1 MILFEK
7 CTSDLGRGT
16 VMKLVMLDLTCIMSP
31 SNAFGF
37 LPIQHV
43 SADNDLRVLSGEV
56 SVG

>member
-1 MILFEK
+1 MIPFEK

-16 VMKLVMLDLTCIMSP
+16 AMKLVMLDLICIAP
-31 SNAFGF
+31 PANIFGP

-43 SADNDLRVLSGEV
+43 SADNDLRVLAGEV